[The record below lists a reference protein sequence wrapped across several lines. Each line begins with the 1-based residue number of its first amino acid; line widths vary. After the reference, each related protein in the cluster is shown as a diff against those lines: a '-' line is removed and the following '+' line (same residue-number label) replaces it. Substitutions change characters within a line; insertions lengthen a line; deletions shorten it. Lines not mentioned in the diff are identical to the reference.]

1 LYTFNIRDFY
11 KFATLKV
18 ILIYKYSLLV
28 DHTERP
34 IRLNMQAHV
43 IERRTRISQGVIA
56 PVITANFFEVDRL
69 SESERGNL
77 GFGST
82 GIK

>member
-1 LYTFNIRDFY
+1 
-11 KFATLKV
+11 
-18 ILIYKYSLLV
+18 
-28 DHTERP
+28 
-34 IRLNMQAHV
+34 MQAHV
-43 IERRTRISQGVIA
+43 IERGTRISQGVIA